1 MTGIFE
7 IFGDLDTNALIGLYG
22 SGMGLAM
29 MVFTFWLLKR
39 GKSLNKHIKESLDVF
54 RSESDD
60 FRKEAEEYY
69 ATKGIIEDQKI
80 LKEKFKN
87 MENYN
92 KLSFK
97 HEWYLFNLQ
106 SLALKIKE
114 GYSFENPDFDVLKAV
129 EYIGAAWVKD
139 PGSVFEDYLI
149 VAGHYIPDNKPR
161 TKSFSVGEQE

>member
-1 MTGIFE
+1 MFG

-22 SGMGLAM
+22 SSMGLIM
-29 MVFTFWLLKR
+29 IVYSFWLLRR
-39 GKSLNKHIKESLDVF
+39 GKALNKNIKDSLDVF

-69 ATKGIIEDQKI
+69 VTKGIIEAQKI
-80 LKEKFKN
+80 LKEKFKD

-106 SLALKIKE
+106 SLVLKIKD

-129 EYIGAAWVKD
+129 EYIGAAWVKE
-139 PGSVFEDYLI
+139 PGSVFNDYLI
-149 VAGHYIPDNKPR
+149 VAGHYIPDNKLR